1 MDLEVVVLTN
11 AGCMSAGDQLVNL
24 MGKGENVTLMGT
36 TCSSGVNQ
44 NNGGRC
50 ITTDSLFKVYYPA
63 VLTLGE
69 DGKPLIDP
77 DKQRENRIPLDVEIP
92 ITEEYVENVFCVDT
106 IDRYY
111 TFGRDENPNIYI
123 DYELQYAIEFLEK

>member
-1 MDLEVVVLTN
+1 MYE
-11 AGCMSAGDQLVNL
+11 CWRSAS
-24 MGKGENVTLMGT
+24 K
-36 TCSSGVNQ
+36 S
-44 NNGGRC
+44 
-50 ITTDSLFKVYYPA
+50 YPA

-123 DYELQYAIEFLEK
+123 DYELQYAIEYLEK